1 MGKIE
6 SFTVSPTE
14 NARVGRS
21 SIAEFL
27 YEHIQSM
34 KATNKPE
41 YTAIITESEKL
52 YNEVFSDISQR
63 KQNLSKQV
71 NLTKDVNDVK
81 DEYFDLIDAF
91 DAALILK
98 FKKNSKEQKEVFP
111 KGLSIFKK
119 ATIETIKE
127 DMELMEKQGQKFD
140 TALGSAFAVGFKNVK
155 LKYLDTFNK
164 QKSTQTQVKSIIPDY
179 KTKKKLIDKQILK
192 NICTI
197 ILSNPDQPD
206 VLLTLFNDKLI
217 TPHRKTKTNDDNQL
231 YLLKILAATHIAANF
246 TFTSKDV
253 LLITNNSSTVSIFY
267 YAAATADAAVPATL
281 HEILPD
287 EEVEIAASTLG
298 TGNKYIIFVNKD
310 TTADVEVEI
319 AFI

>member
-6 SFTVSPTE
+6 SYTVSPTE
-14 NARVGRS
+14 NVRVGRS

-27 YEHIQSM
+27 YEHIQSL
-34 KATNKPE
+34 KASNNSS
-41 YTAIITESEKL
+41 YTDIITDSETL
-52 YNEVFSDISQR
+52 YNDVFSDISLH
-63 KQNLSKQV
+63 KQNLNKQV
-71 NLTKDVNDVK
+71 NLTKDVNDIKV
-81 DEYFDLIDAF
+81 EYFSLIDSF
-91 DAALILK
+91 EAALILK

-111 KGLSIFKK
+111 NGLSIFKK

-127 DMELMEKQGQKFD
+127 DMELLEKQGQKYD
-140 TALGSAFAVGFKNVK
+140 AALGSTFEIAFKNLR
-155 LKYLDTFNK
+155 LKYILGFDM
-164 QKSTQTQVKSIIPDY
+164 QKTTQTQVKSIIPEY

-197 ILSNPDQPD
+197 ILSNPEQPD
-206 VLLTLFNDKLI
+206 VLLTLFNERLI
-217 TPHRKTKTNDDNQL
+217 TPRHKHKTNDDNQL

-246 TFTSKDV
+246 TYTSKDV
-253 LLITNNSSTVSIFY
+253 LLITNNSSTVSVFY

-281 HEILPD
+281 AEILPD